1 MSKKTLVSAITAALV
16 VGAAS
21 TTFAANN
28 PFSDVPADSWAYDA
42 VSTLAADGVIDGYP
56 DGTYQGQ
63 NTMTRYEM
71 AQIVARAMAKTDL
84 EKADKVLVDKL
95 AAEFADELDNLGV
108 RVADLEKKSD
118 NVVWKGELRYRYVDA
133 SSDAVSKITGKK
145 YNDND
150 TSQVMFRLEP
160 KAYIGDTGWTAN
172 VRVDYEMK
180 ADEDANGKTVVARAY
195 AKGPIGHNT
204 TVTAGR
210 IPLLDT
216 YGMLLDEH
224 MSGAQID
231 ITSGS
236 DKNFTTSLLA
246 GRYNP
251 GHDNPDIL
259 PGQTL
264 KDFTAD
270 FYAAQFNYKSEKFD
284 ANAMYA
290 VMTNIENTQSSDIK
304 NPNDS
309 FGLWGNAYTYDKD
322 KMNIW
327 SVGGLYRFDNNW
339 GLLGQYAV
347 NTESDNS
354 ADKQA
359 YMAELQYK
367 NANIADPGS
376 WGAYVAYRHFGKDVT
391 IATTYKDV
399 FNNQKDVE
407 AFIPRYEKY
416 IRSKDKVII
425 NPMFPGYLFIK
436 TSKDQ
441 IEFDTMLTLM
451 YEQKDGVIKEL
462 KKDEVSALT
471 KDEIHLLHLLLNK
484 HYILKISKGYKE
496 DGRLILTEG
505 PLMKL
510 QEHITAIIPKDHL
523 AILNIK
529 FLNRKIKAGLEMQ
542 NRNI

>member
-21 TTFAANN
+21 TTFAAAN

-56 DGTYQGQ
+56 DGTYKGQ

-84 EKADKVLVDKL
+84 EKADKALVDKL
-95 AAEFADELDNLGV
+95 AAEFAEELDNLGV

-118 NVVWKGELRYRYVDA
+118 NVKWGGELRYRYYDENHDA
-133 SSDAVSKITGKK
+133 KADETHNKVL
-145 YNDND
+145 
-150 TSQVMFRLEP
+150 FRLEP

-231 ITSGS
+231 IASGS

-290 VMTNIENTQSSDIK
+290 VMTNIEPGST
-304 NPNDS
+304 
-309 FGLWGNAYTYDKD
+309 
-322 KMNIW
+322 
-327 SVGGLYRFDNNW
+327 NW
-339 GLLGQYAV
+339 GTWAGVKQY
-347 NTESDNS
+347 
-354 ADKQA
+354 
-359 YMAELQYK
+359 M
-367 NANIADPGS
+367 I
-376 WGAYVAYRHFGKDVT
+376 
-391 IATTYKDV
+391 
-399 FNNQKDVE
+399 
-407 AFIPRYEKY
+407 
-416 IRSKDKVII
+416 
-425 NPMFPGYLFIK
+425 M
-436 TSKDQ
+436 
-441 IEFDTMLTLM
+441 
-451 YEQKDGVIKEL
+451 
-462 KKDEVSALT
+462 T
-471 KDEIHLLHLLLNK
+471 K
-484 HYILKISKGYKE
+484 
-496 DGRLILTEG
+496 
-505 PLMKL
+505 
-510 QEHITAIIPKDHL
+510 
-523 AILNIK
+523 
-529 FLNRKIKAGLEMQ
+529 
-542 NRNI
+542 